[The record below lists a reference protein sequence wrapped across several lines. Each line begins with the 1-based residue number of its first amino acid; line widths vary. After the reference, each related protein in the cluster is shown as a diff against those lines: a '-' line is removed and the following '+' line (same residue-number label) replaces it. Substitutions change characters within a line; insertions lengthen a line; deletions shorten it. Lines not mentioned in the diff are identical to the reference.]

1 MLDVPAGW
9 CTGRNIAVEVRSPI
23 EMKDTPP
30 GRARPG
36 EIHSDPIRQQ
46 RALPDRRNECTPG
59 HGRYVHVRYERG
71 GIGAV
76 RRRDG
81 RPAGG
86 PVRAVHSAVVV
97 PYSSWST
104 SMARSTRDRATA
116 VCRRRRRTRTHY
128 YIMVETKPMG
138 APAGTCSACMRVRV
152 HWRTAARS
160 RTYSAVGVSW
170 RASERRSLSSR
181 SFIVKHLLVRV
192 ICAKSPIPRTLPS
205 RPIPR
210 CHHTQPPLHA
220 YAIIGGAGPC

>member
-1 MLDVPAGW
+1 VVEALGKDSIP
-9 CTGRNIAVEVRSPI
+9 RNGAVMVTFLCRGPC
-23 EMKDTPP
+23 
-30 GRARPG
+30 RP
-36 EIHSDPIRQQ
+36 SAK
-46 RALPDRRNECTPG
+46 ALPSARQTALGKG
-59 HGRYVHVRYERG
+59 HLCRLKIPREPF
-71 GIGAV
+71 AE
-76 RRRDG
+76 G
-81 RPAGG
+81 RPRQSLCRGHLVLCRGLLALGKE
-86 PVRAVHSAVVV
+86 AVSSSA
-97 PYSSWST
+97 
-104 SMARSTRDRATA
+104 
-116 VCRRRRRTRTHY
+116 
-128 YIMVETKPMG
+128 
-138 APAGTCSACMRVRV
+138 CSACMRVRV